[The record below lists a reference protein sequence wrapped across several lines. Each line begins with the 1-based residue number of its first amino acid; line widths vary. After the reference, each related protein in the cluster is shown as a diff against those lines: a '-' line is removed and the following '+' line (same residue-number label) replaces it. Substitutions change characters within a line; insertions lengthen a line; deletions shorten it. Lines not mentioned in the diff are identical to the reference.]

1 MITMGQKHELDL
13 RNTARACRAEGRAE
27 GRWEG
32 TARIRKLIKAL
43 LDAER
48 YEDMRR
54 MCDDDAYL
62 EQLYREFEL

>member
-1 MITMGQKHELDL
+1 MITMGKKHELDL

-32 TARIRKLIKAL
+32 TARIRKLIKIL

-48 YEDMRR
+48 YKDMRR
-54 MCDDDAYL
+54 MCDDDAYR
-62 EQLYREFEL
+62 EQLYEEFGI

>member
-1 MITMGQKHELDL
+1 MITMGQKHQLEL
-13 RNTARACRAEGRAE
+13 RETAAACRAE

-32 TARIRKLIKAL
+32 TARIRKLIKIL

-54 MCDDDAYL
+54 MCDDDAYR
-62 EQLYREFEL
+62 EQLYREFGL